1 MGILGKF
8 TSVKAITIM
17 LLMGAVAF
25 SSEVRADLT
34 PSLSTVTGSGSFV
47 FTYSVTLSSAER
59 VNTGA
64 IPGISV
70 NTGVGVLGST
80 YASFFTIY
88 DFGGF
93 VAGSNTQPAGWSF
106 QSLAGNVG
114 STPSNT
120 VPTDSASLPNL
131 TWFWTGGVAPPA
143 PGTVAGLFSAT
154 STLGNQ
160 LVLHNFASAATQNA
174 TDATDGTAVS
184 TVGSV
189 ATPAANPPPPGV
201 PEPTTLL
208 LLGSGLAGLAGWRRW
223 RAQK

>member
-1 MGILGKF
+1 MRILGTF
-8 TSVKAITIM
+8 ISVKAITIM
-17 LLMGAVAF
+17 LLLLGAVIF

-34 PSLSTVTGSGSFV
+34 PSLSTVTGTGPFV
-47 FTYSVTLSSAER
+47 FTYSVTLSSFER

-64 IPGISV
+64 IPGITV

-80 YASFFTIY
+80 FASFFTIY
-88 DFGGF
+88 DFAGF
-93 VAGSNTQPAGWSF
+93 TGAHSEPAGWSF
-106 QSLAGNVG
+106 LSLSGNVG

-120 VPTDSASLPNL
+120 APTDSASVPNL

-143 PGTVAGLFSAT
+143 PGTAAGLFSAT
-154 STLGNQ
+154 STIGNQ
-160 LVLHNFASAATQNA
+160 QILHNFASGATANT
-174 TDATDGTAVS
+174 TDATNGTAVG

-189 ATPAANPPPPGV
+189 VTPAANPPTV

-223 RAQK
+223 HAQK

>member
-1 MGILGKF
+1 MRILGTF
-8 TSVKAITIM
+8 INVKAITIM
-17 LLMGAVAF
+17 LLLLGAVIF

-34 PSLSTVTGSGSFV
+34 PSLSSVAGSGPFV
-47 FTYSVTLSSAER
+47 FTYSVTLSSFER

-64 IPGISV
+64 TPGISV

-80 YASFFTIY
+80 FASFFTIY

-106 QSLAGNVG
+106 QALAGNVG

-120 VPTDSASLPNL
+120 GPIDSASVPNL

-143 PGTVAGLFSAT
+143 SGTAAGLFSAT
-154 STLGNQ
+154 STIGNQ
-160 LVLHNFASAATQNA
+160 QILHNFASGATANT
-174 TDATDGTAVS
+174 TDVTNGTAIG

-189 ATPAANPPPPGV
+189 VAPAANPPAI
-201 PEPTTLL
+201 PEPATLL
-208 LLGSGLAGLAGWRRW
+208 LLGSGLAGLAGWRQW
-223 RAQK
+223 RSKKN

>member
-1 MGILGKF
+1 MGKVMSI
-8 TSVKAITIM
+8 KAITIM
-17 LLMGAVAF
+17 LLLGAVAF
-25 SSEVRADLT
+25 PSEVRADLIPT
-34 PSLSTVTGSGSFV
+34 LSTVTGSGPFV
-47 FTYSVTLSSAER
+47 FTYSVT
-59 VNTGA
+59 VNTA
-64 IPGISV
+64 QRV
-70 NTGVGVLGST
+70 NTGVGVMGST

-93 VAGSNTQPAGWSF
+93 VAGSNTQPAGWFF

-120 VPTDSASLPNL
+120 VPTDSASVPNL

-174 TDATDGTAVS
+174 TDVTDGTAVS

-189 ATPAANPPPPGV
+189 ATPAANQSNV
-201 PEPTTLL
+201 PEPATLL
-208 LLGSGLAGLAGWRRW
+208 LLGSGLTGLAGWRRL
-223 RAQK
+223 

>member
-1 MGILGKF
+1 MSI
-8 TSVKAITIM
+8 KATTIM
-17 LLMGAVAF
+17 LLLLGAIAF
-25 SSEVRADLT
+25 SSEVRAELIPT
-34 PSLSTVTGSGSFV
+34 LSTVTGSGSFV
-47 FTYSVTLSSAER
+47 FTYSVTVNTAQR

-70 NTGVGVLGST
+70 NTGVGVMGST

-114 STPSNT
+114 STPSST
-120 VPTDSASLPNL
+120 VPTDSASVPNL
-131 TWFWTGGVAPPA
+131 TWFWTGGVAPPP

-189 ATPAANPPPPGV
+189 ATPAANPSQV
-201 PEPTTLL
+201 PEPATLL